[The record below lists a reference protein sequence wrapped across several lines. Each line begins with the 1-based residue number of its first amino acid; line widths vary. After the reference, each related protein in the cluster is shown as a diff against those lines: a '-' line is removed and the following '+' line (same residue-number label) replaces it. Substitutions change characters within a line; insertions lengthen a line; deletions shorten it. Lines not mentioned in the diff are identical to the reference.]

1 MSKLYINTPFLK
13 VLYACTSKPDKPFEE
28 GAKALYKVILDA
40 PARELEAFI
49 EEIKVLIP
57 EHKFK
62 TKSPKIGFSKSEE
75 GVITIRPS
83 SAYKPTIFDIK
94 GKKIQAPIFD
104 KATGE
109 YTNWK
114 DDVRLGKDSIV
125 RCNCLLNPHDK
136 GVGLQLTAIQ
146 VKTLV
151 EWESTGGGS
160 PFGEA
165 APEETPFESDQAQS
179 AYLEVVDGASALD
192 I

>member
-13 VLYACTSKPDKPFEE
+13 VIYACTSRPDKPFEE
-28 GAKALYKVILDA
+28 GAKALYKVILD
-40 PARELEAFI
+40 PEDKLEAFI
-49 EEIKVLIP
+49 AEIKALIP
-57 EHKFK
+57 DHKFK
-62 TKSPKIGFSKSEE
+62 TKAPKIGFSKSEE

-83 SAYKPTIFDIK
+83 SAYKPTIFDMK

-104 KATGE
+104 KTTGE

-114 DDVRLGKDSIV
+114 DDVRLGSGSIV

-136 GVGLQLTAIQ
+136 GVGLQLSAIQ

-165 APEETPFESDQAQS
+165 APEESPFSETQADE
-179 AYLEVVDGASALD
+179 ANGASALD

>member
-13 VLYACTSKPDKPFEE
+13 VLAAHTNRPDKPFKP
-28 GAKALYKVILDA
+28 GSKSLYKVILEA
-40 PARELEAFI
+40 PARELDAFI
-49 EEIKVLIP
+49 AEIKALIP
-57 EHKFK
+57 DHKFSIK
-62 TKSPKIGFSKSEE
+62 KPKIGFSKSEE

-83 SAYKPTIFDIK
+83 SMYKPTIFDMK

-104 KATGE
+104 KATGK

-114 DDVRLGKDSIV
+114 DDVRLGAGSIV
-125 RCNCLLNPHDK
+125 RCNCLLNPHDE

-146 VKTLV
+146 VKELV
-151 EWESTGGGS
+151 EWESKGGGS

-179 AYLEVVDGASALD
+179 AYLEGVDGASALD